1 MAIVL
6 DIREDA
12 IRRGIRT
19 VGVGKKGSKSLSGP
33 LAQEIAEDLKAGKVT
48 PASAGAF
55 FAGLFYKGT
64 TPDEEVLDSAFETP
78 GALKDPRLLVK
89 ALASDAPDF
98 AQDICLRLLSGQTL
112 DKSTAYR
119 LGQFLL
125 SDAPGDGARG
135 LIASLLRVRYETDD
149 EYEGLLTAINDTIV
163 PAFHTPVPS
172 GEPII
177 QMAEPF
183 DGNDHSYM
191 VTPLLGR
198 YAQGLGYRVVHLTGR
213 NSGPK
218 SVYNLLDVA
227 DALAAPYM
235 RGNGDLGDPKPE
247 YGWFI
252 RQKDLSPAVDRW
264 VDIRRQTIKR
274 PFLATLEKFLNPVA
288 ARIVVT
294 SAFHPPYGEKMRTV
308 SERAGFTGIV
318 VVRNGMEGG
327 LGFPLLRPAKIL
339 LSARQ
344 KDGFYLRHEITFDAA
359 QFLGVK
365 VEVEEK
371 MENLSAAEN
380 ARFIEHYA
388 RTGSSDNLFD
398 LRVKATCEGLRRA
411 VEWLE
416 NNMIGREPV

>member
-19 VGVGKKGSKSLSGP
+19 VGVGKKGSKPLSGE

-64 TPDEEVLDSAFETP
+64 TPDEEVLGSAFETP
-78 GALKDPRLLVK
+78 GALKDPRLLVQ
-89 ALASDAPDF
+89 ALADDAPDF
-98 AQDICLRLLSGQTL
+98 VQDICLRLLSGQTL

-149 EYEGLLTAINDTIV
+149 EYEGLLTAINETIV
-163 PAFHTPVPS
+163 PAFCTPVPS

-198 YAQGLGYRVVHLTGR
+198 YAQELGYRVVHLTGR

-227 DALAAPYM
+227 DALAVPYA
-235 RGNGDLGDPKPE
+235 RGNVDLGNPKSE

-252 RQKDLSPAVDRW
+252 RQQDLSPAVDRW

-308 SERAGFTGIV
+308 SERAGFAGII

-339 LSARQ
+339 LSTRQ
-344 KDGFYLRHEITFDAA
+344 KDGSYLRHEMDFDA
-359 QFLGVK
+359 GVK
-365 VEVEEK
+365 MEVEEK
-371 MENLSAAEN
+371 RERLLASQN
-380 ARFIEHYA
+380 ARLIEQYA
-388 RTGSSDNLFD
+388 CAGSSGDKHFD

-411 VEWLE
+411 IEWLGK
-416 NNMIGREPV
+416 N

>member
-33 LAQEIAEDLKAGKVT
+33 LAQEITEDLKAGKVT

-55 FAGLFYKGT
+55 FAGLFYKGI
-64 TPDEEVLDSAFETP
+64 TPEEEVLEQIFPVP
-78 GALKDPRLLVK
+78 GVLKDPRLLVK

-98 AQDICLRLLSGQTL
+98 VQDICLRLLSDQTL
-112 DKSTAYR
+112 DKNTAYR

-149 EYEGLLTAINDTIV
+149 EYEGLLTAINETIV
-163 PAFHTPVPS
+163 PAFRAPVPS
-172 GEPII
+172 GDSII

-227 DALAAPYM
+227 DALAVPYA
-235 RGNGDLGDPKPE
+235 RGNADLGNLKPE

-274 PFLATLEKFLNPVA
+274 PFLATLEKFLNPA
-288 ARIVVT
+288 TASIVVT

-308 SERAGFTGIV
+308 SERAGFAGVV

-327 LGFPLLRPAKIL
+327 LGFPLLRSAKIL

-344 KDGFYLRHEITFDAA
+344 KDGSYLRHEMDFDA
-359 QFLGVK
+359 GVK
-365 VEVEEK
+365 IEVEEK
-371 MENLSAAEN
+371 RERLLASEN
-380 ARFIEHYA
+380 ARLIEQYA
-388 RTGSSDNLFD
+388 RAGSSGDKHFD
-398 LRVKATCEGLRRA
+398 LRTRATCAGLHQA
-411 VEWLE
+411 LEWLKRS
-416 NNMIGREPV
+416 GT

>member
-19 VGVGKKGSKSLSGP
+19 VGVGKKGSKSLSGE
-33 LAQEIAEDLKAGKVT
+33 LAQEIVEDFKAGKVT

-55 FAGLFYKGT
+55 FAGLFYKGI
-64 TPDEEVLDSAFETP
+64 TPDEEVLGSAFETP
-78 GALKDPRLLVK
+78 GALKNPRLLVK
-89 ALASDAPDF
+89 ALASDVPDF
-98 AQDICLRLLSGQTL
+98 VQDICLRLLSAQTL
-112 DKSTAYR
+112 DKNTAYR

-125 SDAPGDGARG
+125 SDASGDGARG

-149 EYEGLLTAINDTIV
+149 EYEGLLTAINETIV
-163 PAFHTPVPS
+163 PAFRTPVPS

-227 DALAAPYM
+227 DALAVSYA
-235 RGNGDLGDPKPE
+235 RGNGDLGSPKPE

-308 SERAGFTGIV
+308 SERAGFAGIIV
-318 VVRNGMEGG
+318 IRNGMEGG

-339 LSARQ
+339 LSSRQ
-344 KDGFYLRHEITFDAA
+344 KDGSYLRHEMDFDV
-359 QFLGVK
+359 GVK
-365 VEVEEK
+365 IEVEEK
-371 MENLSAAEN
+371 RERLLASEN
-380 ARFIEHYA
+380 ARLIEQYA
-388 RTGSSDNLFD
+388 RAGSSGDKHFD
-398 LRVKATCEGLRRA
+398 LRTKATCEGLRRA
-411 VEWLE
+411 LEWLGK
-416 NNMIGREPV
+416 N

>member
-19 VGVGKKGSKSLSGP
+19 VGVGKKGSKSLSGE
-33 LAQEIAEDLKAGKVT
+33 LAREIVEDLKAGKVT

-55 FAGLFYKGT
+55 FAGLFYKGIT
-64 TPDEEVLDSAFETP
+64 ADEEVLGSAFETT
-78 GALKDPRLLVK
+78 GALKDPRLLVQ
-89 ALASDAPDF
+89 ALADNAPDF
-98 AQDICLRLLSGQTL
+98 VQDICLRLLSGQTL

-125 SDAPGDGARG
+125 SDVSGDGARG

-149 EYEGLLTAINDTIV
+149 EYEGLLTAINETIL
-163 PAFHTPVPS
+163 PAFRTPVPS

-198 YAQGLGYRVVHLTGR
+198 YAQELGYRVVHLTGR

-218 SVYNLLDVA
+218 SVYNLLDVT
-227 DALAAPYM
+227 DALAVPYM
-235 RGNGDLGDPKPE
+235 RGNGDLGSSKPE

-288 ARIVVT
+288 ARIIVT

-308 SERAGFTGIV
+308 SERAGFAGII

-339 LSARQ
+339 LSSRQ
-344 KDGFYLRHEITFDAA
+344 KDGSYLRHEMDLDA
-359 QFLGVK
+359 GVK
-365 VEVEEK
+365 IEVEEK
-371 MENLSAAEN
+371 RERLLASEN
-380 ARFIEHYA
+380 ARLIEQYA
-388 RTGSSDNLFD
+388 RAGSSGDKHFD

-411 VEWLE
+411 LEWLGK
-416 NNMIGREPV
+416 N